1 MLISQGVWEASSDL
15 ENLNELQVKDLRDSE
30 ENWVKKQQ
38 EYSNGCAVGERGKK
52 SSLSSQADIPI
63 HW

>member
-30 ENWVKKQQ
+30 EN
-38 EYSNGCAVGERGKK
+38 
-52 SSLSSQADIPI
+52 
-63 HW
+63 

>member
-30 ENWVKKQQ
+30 EN
-38 EYSNGCAVGERGKK
+38 
-52 SSLSSQADIPI
+52 SSYKDCFVALFESPLKIFL
-63 HW
+63 